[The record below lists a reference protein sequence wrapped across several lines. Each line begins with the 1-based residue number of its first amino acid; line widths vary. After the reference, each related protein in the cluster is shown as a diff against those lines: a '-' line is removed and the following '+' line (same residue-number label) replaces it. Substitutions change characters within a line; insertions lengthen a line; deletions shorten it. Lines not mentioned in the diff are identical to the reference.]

1 MSDSNLSEKLVEKVT
16 EGITNIIKKT
26 IIFEKTERMKGL
38 FIGLAISSSI
48 FGLFTLYNSYQLI
61 NIDEKMNGMDEKVN
75 SIEKVVIDNAHMPRV
90 YYKILTEMYDNLF
103 KIKGQQVSTDQRI
116 DSVNERI
123 DKIIALLE
131 DNKDEKINM

>member
-26 IIFEKTERMKGL
+26 IIFEKSEKMKGL

-48 FGLFTLYNSYQLI
+48 FGLFTLYNSYQLM
-61 NIDEKMNGMDEKVN
+61 NIDEKVN

-90 YYKILTEMYDNLF
+90 YYKILSEDYSIFYKMSRELIDTN
-103 KIKGQQVSTDQRI
+103 QRI

-131 DNKDEKINM
+131 DNKDEKVNM

>member
-26 IIFEKTERMKGL
+26 IIFEKSEKMKGL

-48 FGLFTLYNSYQLI
+48 FGLFTLYNSYQLM
-61 NIDEKMNGMDEKVN
+61 NIDEQVN
-75 SIEKVVIDNAHMPRV
+75 SVEKIIKENAHMPRV
-90 YYKILTEMYDNLF
+90 YFKILSEDYSIFHKMSRELIDTN
-103 KIKGQQVSTDQRI
+103 QRI

-131 DNKDEKINM
+131 DNKDEKVNM

>member
-26 IIFEKTERMKGL
+26 IIFEKSEKMKGL

-48 FGLFTLYNSYQLI
+48 FGLFTLYNSYQLM
-61 NIDEKMNGMDEKVN
+61 NIDEKMNDIDEQVN
-75 SIEKVVIDNAHMPRV
+75 SVEKIIKDNAHMPRV
-90 YYKILTEMYDNLF
+90 YFKILLEDYNIFYKMSRELINTN
-103 KIKGQQVSTDQRI
+103 QRI

-131 DNKDEKINM
+131 DEKVNM